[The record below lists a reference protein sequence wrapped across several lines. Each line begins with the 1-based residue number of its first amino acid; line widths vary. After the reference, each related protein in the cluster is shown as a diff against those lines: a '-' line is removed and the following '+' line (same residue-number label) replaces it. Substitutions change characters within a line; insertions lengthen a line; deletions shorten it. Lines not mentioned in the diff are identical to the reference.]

1 MVLLGYQN
9 LATRVGAF
17 LLPAILV
24 SGVPLATRAEDANVT
39 LYKVTDKDGNV
50 TFTDSPPSDA
60 TDLVEP
66 YTLPS
71 TNSSM
76 PTTLTTPD
84 TESERE
90 DASPNYRTEITLPEN
105 GTTIPMGP
113 GNFTVAVNLDPALN
127 AEETLI
133 LEVDGQPS
141 APPQRHGSWN
151 LTNVFRGEHQL
162 RVLRI
167 DASGLVAHQ
176 SDVTTVF
183 VLRPSVKL

>member
-1 MVLLGYQN
+1 MVHLGYQN
-9 LATRVGAF
+9 LVSRVSSFF
-17 LLPAILV
+17 LIAVLV
-24 SGVPLATRAEDANVT
+24 SGFPLATRSEDANDT

-50 TFTDSPPSDA
+50 TFTDAPPSDA
-60 TDLVEP
+60 NYLVEP

-76 PTTLTTPD
+76 PATIIPPGA
-84 TESERE
+84 ESERE
-90 DASPNYRTEITLPEN
+90 DLSPKYRTEITLPEN
-105 GTTIPMGP
+105 GATIPMGP
-113 GNFTVAVNLDPALN
+113 GNFTVAVSLDPALSP
-127 AEETLI
+127 EETLI

-141 APPQRHGSWN
+141 APPQQHPSWN

-176 SDVTTVF
+176 SVVTTVF
-183 VLRPSVKL
+183 VLRPSVKP